1 MPPPEKKHRSRRA
14 SQSSKRPDS
23 SAPSTSRSGKS
34 SSPIRKFLFEKHGAN
49 VPFGFVIA
57 LFVIAVITFIAN
69 RELGVVLGIVHM
81 AMTMV
86 VFRINDG
93 RGFNH
98 RNEMRRATD
107 PPHHFGQ
114 FQMLSLILLLLASM
128 VASVIWIVQQYA

>member
-1 MPPPEKKHRSRRA
+1 M
-14 SQSSKRPDS
+14 
-23 SAPSTSRSGKS
+23 
-34 SSPIRKFLFEKHGAN
+34 
-49 VPFGFVIA
+49 PFGFVIA
-57 LFVIAVITFIAN
+57 LFVIAVVTFIAN
-69 RELGVVLGIVHM
+69 RELGVVLAIVHM